1 MMLTMPNI
9 DPKLYVIIGI
19 VTTAVA
25 QISLKRAGM
34 ADPFKETWL
43 LFVFLSMFFYAMSF
57 ISYYFALRN
66 FDISTVQ
73 PIMMVS
79 IVALIT
85 LYGFF
90 AGESFNY
97 YKISGIII
105 AALSIIL
112 ISNS

>member
-1 MMLTMPNI
+1 MIIINI
-9 DPKLYVIIGI
+9 DPRLYVVFGV

-25 QISLKRAGM
+25 QISLKRAGV
-34 ADPFKETWL
+34 ATPFKELWFV
-43 LFVFLSMFFYAMSF
+43 FVFLSMIFYALSF

-97 YKISGIII
+97 YKLSGIVI
-105 AALSIIL
+105 AVFSIVL
-112 ISNS
+112 ISKS

>member
-1 MMLTMPNI
+1 MKLMYIKPI
-9 DPKLYVIIGI
+9 LYVIIGI

-25 QISLKRAGM
+25 QISLKRAGVT
-34 ADPFKETWL
+34 DQFKLSWFI
-43 LFVFLSMFFYAMSF
+43 FVFLSLFFYVASF

-66 FDISTVQ
+66 YDISTVQ

-90 AGESFNY
+90 AGESFTWS
-97 YKISGIII
+97 KSAGILI
-105 AALSIIL
+105 ALLSIIL
-112 ISNS
+112 ISR